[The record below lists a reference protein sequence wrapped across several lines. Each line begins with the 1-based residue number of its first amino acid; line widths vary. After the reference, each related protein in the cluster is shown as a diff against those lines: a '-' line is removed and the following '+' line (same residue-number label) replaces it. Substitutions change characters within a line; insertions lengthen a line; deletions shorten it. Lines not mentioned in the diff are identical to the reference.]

1 MPQPTSNDV
10 HVDAVLT
17 GISVAFMQNA
27 ANYVAG
33 QVFPSVNVAKKSDLY
48 YTYSQADFWR
58 DQVQY
63 RAEGTES
70 AGSGYGLSTASYNAA
85 VYALHKDVA
94 DQTRANSDNPLSP
107 DAEAA
112 SFLAQ
117 QMMLKME
124 KDWVANFFSAGIW
137 TTDVTPGTLWS
148 AASSDPI
155 GDVSTGIQT
164 IRAATGYVPNT
175 LVLAWDVREILRNH
189 PDIVDRFK
197 YTSSASV
204 TDQMLAAVLGV
215 DRILVEGVI
224 ENTAAEGQAASYT
237 QLGAKDALLCY
248 SAPSPGLM
256 VPSAGYNMNWTG
268 MANVGGVG
276 SSVATSTFRMD
287 HLKADR
293 IEIEAAW
300 DFKLVSA
307 DLGYF
312 FENCIA

>member
-10 HVDAVLT
+10 HVDSVLT
-17 GISVAFMQNA
+17 GISVAYMQA
-27 ANYVAG
+27 AENFVASR
-33 QVFPSVNVAKKSDLY
+33 VFPSVNVNKKSDLY

-58 DQVQY
+58 DQVQR

-70 AGSGYGLSTASYNAA
+70 AGSGYGLSTDTYNATNW
-85 VYALHKDVA
+85 ALHKDVA
-94 DQTRANSDNPLSP
+94 DQTRANSDNPLQP
-107 DAEAA
+107 DANAA
-112 SFLAQ
+112 QFLAQ
-117 QMMLKME
+117 QLILRME
-124 KDWVANFFSAGIW
+124 KDWVDSYFTTGIW
-137 TTDVTPGTLWS
+137 TTDVTPATLWS
-148 AASSDPI
+148 AAGSDPI
-155 GDVSTGIQT
+155 GDVSTGIKT
-164 IRAATGYVPNT
+164 IRGATGYVPNT
-175 LVLAWDVREILRNH
+175 LVLAWDVHEELRNH

-204 TDQMLAAVLGV
+204 TTEMMAAVLGV

-224 ENTAAEGQAASYT
+224 ENTAAEGQAATYS
-237 QLGAKDALLCY
+237 QLGGKDALLCY

-276 SSVATSTFRMD
+276 TSVATSTFRMD

-312 FENCIA
+312 FNNCIA